1 MLKDIKP
8 VVNIPNPSHKKGS
21 IINKLIVFLE
31 DTLLI
36 FQKDNNGKVDASEE
50 ELNQKL
56 SLILEVYSRKKEMVF
71 IFHHETNQKQ
81 KKGHNRKV
89 DIGIF
94 NLHGDLNNP
103 IYTIEAKRL
112 TTTFSKNREK
122 EYVLGSIPEKI
133 TGGIERFKHNL
144 HGANLERSALVAY
157 VQRKDNKHWFVKI
170 NNWINEQISLKTK
183 TLIWN
188 TSDLLVNTCKFKDD
202 RLAKS
207 FSISRKVDK
216 SDITLNHYFVN
227 LNI

>member
-8 VVNIPNPSHKKGS
+8 IVNIPNPSHKKGS
-21 IINKLIVFLE
+21 IINKLIIFLE

-36 FQKDNNGKVDASEE
+36 FQQENIGEIDIAEE

-56 SLILEVYSRKKEMVF
+56 SLTLEAYSRRKEMGF

-89 DIGIF
+89 DIGVF

-112 TTTFSKNREK
+112 TKTLSKDREK
-122 EYVLGSIPEKI
+122 EYVLGSNPKKL
-133 TGGIERFKHNL
+133 TGGIERFKHNI
-144 HGANLERSALVAY
+144 HGTNLDRSAIVGY
-157 VQRKDNKHWFVKI
+157 VQRNDNKHWFVKI
-170 NNWINEQISLKTK
+170 NKWIKEQINLKTK
-183 TLIWN
+183 TLIWD
-188 TSDLLVNTCKFKDD
+188 TSDLLVNTCKFADN

-207 FSISRKVDK
+207 FSYNSKIDNS
-216 SDITLNHYFVN
+216 SITLNHFFVN